1 MADDPQDEFHDVDDA
16 LAAEQAAVDD
26 IEAETVEF
34 VSELESGGDAPPSL
48 EEQVK
53 ALEDRNLRLQAELQN
68 VLGRAR
74 RESEE
79 TRKYGSLGVARDL
92 LPALDNIDR
101 ALEAAEKAG
110 QSSDPTSTLADG
122 FRMVRDQIAGALAQ
136 HGCQLIDTAPGT
148 EFDPS
153 MHEAIL
159 QQPSPDHPAG
169 TILLTAQPGYKL
181 HDRVVRAAQVVVS
194 SGPAA

>member
-1 MADDPQDEFHDVDDA
+1 MADDFHDVDDA

-34 VSELESGGDAPPSL
+34 VAELESGGDAPPSL
-48 EEQVK
+48 EEQLH

-74 RESEE
+74 REAEE

-101 ALEAAEKAG
+101 ALEAAQKAG
-110 QSSDPTSTLADG
+110 EANSLADG
-122 FRMVRDQIAGALAQ
+122 FRMVRDQIATALAQ

-148 EFDPS
+148 EFDPA
-153 MHEAIL
+153 MHAAIL
-159 QQPSPDHPAG
+159 QQPSAEFPAG

-194 SGPAA
+194 SGPAN

>member
-1 MADDPQDEFHDVDDA
+1 MADSQEYFDDVDDA
-16 LAAEQAAVDD
+16 LAAEQASVDD

-34 VSELESGGDAPPSL
+34 VSELESGGDAQPSL

-101 ALEAAEKAG
+101 ALEAAQKAG
-110 QSSDPTSTLADG
+110 EADGLTDG
-122 FRMVRDQIAGALAQ
+122 FRMVRDQIASALAQ
-136 HGCQLIDTAPGT
+136 HGCQLIDSTPGT
-148 EFDPS
+148 EFDPA
-153 MHEAIL
+153 MHAAIL
-159 QQPSPDHPAG
+159 QQPSAEFPAG

-194 SGPAA
+194 SGPSA

>member
-1 MADDPQDEFHDVDDA
+1 MADDSQEYFDDVDDA
-16 LAAEQAAVDD
+16 LAAEQASVDD

-34 VSELESGGDAPPSL
+34 VSELESGGDAQPSL

-79 TRKYGSLGVARDL
+79 TRKYGALGVARDL

-101 ALEAAEKAG
+101 ALEAAQKAG
-110 QSSDPTSTLADG
+110 ESGGLTDG
-122 FRMVRDQIAGALAQ
+122 FRMVRDQIASALAQ
-136 HGCQLIDTAPGT
+136 HGCQLIDSAPGA
-148 EFDPS
+148 EFDPA
-153 MHEAIL
+153 MHAAIL
-159 QQPSPDHPAG
+159 QQPSTEFPAG

-194 SGPAA
+194 SGPA

>member
-1 MADDPQDEFHDVDDA
+1 MADDPQDDFNDVDDA
-16 LAAEQAAVDD
+16 LAAEQAAADDD

-48 EEQVK
+48 EEQLRT
-53 ALEDRNLRLQAELQN
+53 LEDRNLRLQAELQN

-79 TRKYGSLGVARDL
+79 TRKYGALGVARDL

-101 ALEAAEKAG
+101 ALEAAQKAG
-110 QSSDPTSTLADG
+110 EAGGITDG
-122 FRMVRDQIAGALAQ
+122 FRMVRDQIATALAQ
-136 HGCQLIDTAPGT
+136 HGCQVIDSAPGV
-148 EFDPS
+148 EFDPA
-153 MHEAIL
+153 MHAAIL
-159 QQPSPDHPAG
+159 QQPSAEFPAG